1 MDEMIKNLT
10 GMAKLKHQLHDK
22 SDEFRRDLVLLL
34 VGRSTVRENDF
45 THVIDQVVDAQRVMS
60 TMYDEQADADD
71 NIVQIATDYTLMI
84 QAAEDVLARR
94 RKVQMNLDKE
104 TKKAQKKATKVK
116 TKDEGTDST
125 IEVITNDKSDLEII
139 EDKFSTISQTLRLS
153 LIHI

>member
-1 MDEMIKNLT
+1 MIKNLT